1 MKKDEVPQDRGFSD
15 GVREIAYAVDE
26 NGRYVRVPTRGWEPK
41 TVANDQAW
49 EVIDAEVAEE
59 IRLIRAGKRSPLAY
73 HMARNQMDPGLLADY
88 VGLPRWR
95 VRRHLKPKVFRKLSD
110 DLLKRY
116 ADVFDLSVD
125 ALREIP
131 EPSPAPERKTDREKD

>member
-1 MKKDEVPQDRGFSD
+1 MKKDQVPQDRGFSD

-49 EVIDAEVAEE
+49 EVIDEAVAEAK
-59 IRLIRAGKRSPLAY
+59 RRIRAGKRSPLAY
-73 HMARNQMDPGLLADY
+73 HMARNQMDVGLLAAY

-95 VRRHLKPKVFRKLSD
+95 VRRHLKPAVFRKLSAEI
-110 DLLKRY
+110 LGRY
-116 ADVFDLSVD
+116 ADVFGLRVE
-125 ALREIP
+125 ALRDIP
-131 EPSPAPERKTDREKD
+131 AAPSARQASEKD